1 MSNNNGL
8 FSNIIGILTVLVNIA
23 SVLAIYKQSK
33 NFLVHQEKMFNEKER
48 IKLQES
54 KITNL
59 YVPFLQDYLEY
70 KSYKISTNR
79 VNCMELF
86 PYLKIYKTTLETLKN
101 NIHLVP
107 SNVQVLIPQFN
118 AYLTISSA
126 SYELENSN
134 DLSEIS
140 RDSYLS
146 QHLDSIMNLY
156 DKISLLMLKEYK
168 SICEDLKIDCNISD

>member
-1 MSNNNGL
+1 MSNNNDL
-8 FSNIIGILTVLVNIA
+8 FSNIISILTVLVNIV

-33 NFLVHQEKMFNEKER
+33 DFLIHQEKMFNRKEKIR
-48 IKLQES
+48 LQES

-59 YVPFLQDYLEY
+59 YVPFLQEYLEY
-70 KSYKISTNR
+70 KSYKIPTNR
-79 VNCMELF
+79 VNCGELF

-101 NIHLVP
+101 NVHLVP

-140 RDSYLS
+140 HDSYLS

>member
-1 MSNNNGL
+1 
-8 FSNIIGILTVLVNIA
+8 
-23 SVLAIYKQSK
+23 
-33 NFLVHQEKMFNEKER
+33 
-48 IKLQES
+48 
-54 KITNL
+54 
-59 YVPFLQDYLEY
+59 
-70 KSYKISTNR
+70 
-79 VNCMELF
+79 ME
-86 PYLKIYKTTLETLKN
+86 IYKTTLETLKN

-118 AYLTISSA
+118 AYLTISSV

-134 DLSEIS
+134 DLSEIG

-168 SICEDLKIDCNISD
+168 LICKDLKIDYNISD

>member
-1 MSNNNGL
+1 MSNNNDL
-8 FSNIIGILTVLVNIA
+8 FNNVINMLGILVNIA
-23 SVLAIYKQSK
+23 SVFAIYKQSK

-59 YVPFLQDYLEY
+59 YIPFLQEYLEY
-70 KSYKISTNR
+70 KSYKMSTNR
-79 VNCMELF
+79 VNCGELF
-86 PYLKIYKTTLETLKN
+86 PYLEICKTTLETLKN
-101 NIHLVP
+101 NVHLVP